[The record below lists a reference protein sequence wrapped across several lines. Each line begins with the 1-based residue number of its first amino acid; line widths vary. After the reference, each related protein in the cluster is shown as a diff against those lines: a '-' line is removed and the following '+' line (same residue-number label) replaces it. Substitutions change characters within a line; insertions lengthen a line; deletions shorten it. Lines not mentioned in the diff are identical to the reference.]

1 MMEVADTKMI
11 DGALV
16 ERAIAG
22 DRTALGELARR
33 VYPRVV
39 AFCRSRV
46 FQTAD
51 AEELAQ
57 ETMLRG
63 LGNLSSLRDPIRI
76 GVWLRGI
83 AANVCFDWHRQRRLE
98 VQLPEEIMASREHG
112 PGEAT
117 ALQDERYLVQQ
128 SIRQL
133 HPKLQEVVYLFYF
146 DELTYDEIAAWLGVA
161 RATVNT
167 RLSQARDLL
176 RVRLSSHGSAPL

>member
-1 MMEVADTKMI
+1 MLVAHTTMI
-11 DGALV
+11 DAVLV
-16 ERAIAG
+16 ELATAG
-22 DRTALGELARR
+22 DRAALGELARQ
-33 VYPRVV
+33 VYPRIV

-63 LGNLSSLRDPIRI
+63 LTNLSSLRDSNRL

-83 AANVCFDWHRQRRLE
+83 AANVCFDWHRHRRSD
-98 VQLPEEIMASREHG
+98 VQLSEESMASREQE
-112 PGEAT
+112 PSEAS
-117 ALQDERYLVQQ
+117 ASRDERRLVQQ
-128 SIRQL
+128 SIREL

-167 RLSQARDLL
+167 RLSQARDTL
-176 RVRLSSHGSAPL
+176 RVRLGSLGSAPL